1 MEEKTTFS
9 SDCTPDVL
17 LGRRINNFVYDYHHN
32 RALSFSF
39 SLRHSICRP
48 FLQVGDVHRL
58 REDNKDASLVEATG
72 SPPDEAQ
79 WNYDSVH
86 PEAALHDKGEGKFMR
101 TQWKCGN
108 WFIVIYHFAL
118 SSQLFSLLLETVSDV
133 FSFLPRPAHI
143 TREAYGSVMDARAY
157 EFIVICWEWF
167 MIVMERQCS
176 SGSFIVRLKH
186 KSYGMFVGAN
196 CVHLKAPLHRQ
207 SLGST

>member
-1 MEEKTTFS
+1 MEETTTFS

-17 LGRRINNFVYDYHHN
+17 LGRRINKQFCLRLSPLSCVII
-32 RALSFSF
+32 SFSF

-58 REDNKDASLVEATG
+58 REDNNVGSVVEATG
-72 SPPDEAQ
+72 SSPDDAQ

-167 MIVMERQCS
+167 IDCDGAPVRQWKFYCS
-176 SGSFIVRLKH
+176 LKTQVIWDVRR
-186 KSYGMFVGAN
+186 
-196 CVHLKAPLHRQ
+196 C
-207 SLGST
+207 